1 MGDEDADADE
11 QDGEGGGGGGGGG
24 GDDAQATGNQRKE
37 GSVAGDER
45 QQLRW
50 Q

>member
-11 QDGEGGGGGGGGG
+11 QDGGGGGGGGG
-24 GDDAQATGNQRKE
+24 GDGAQATGNRRKE
-37 GSVAGDER
+37 GSVAGEER